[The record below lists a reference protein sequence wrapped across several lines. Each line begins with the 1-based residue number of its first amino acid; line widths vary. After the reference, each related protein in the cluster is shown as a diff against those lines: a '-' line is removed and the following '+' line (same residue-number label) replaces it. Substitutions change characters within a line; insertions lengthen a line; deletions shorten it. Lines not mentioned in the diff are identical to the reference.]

1 MTGQDIWRQRIA
13 RLSEDAPFV
22 IVVWRKARGEQGFRL
37 EDSSADL
44 AARFDLPVHAPSN
57 DPIWIQR
64 VHPDDRQSLAALLA
78 SKTTRLKYTFRI
90 ARVGGGWR
98 WVEAACHVEKLEDG
112 SLEAVGYLSDA
123 SEQRGREERLQQSAR
138 LVMLGEMATGMAHEL
153 NQPLNVIRL
162 AGENALHRVPDSTE
176 DPLLVY
182 LGDKLRRIIAQTVRA
197 SRIVDRM
204 RIFGRRTDQDSGVI
218 EVRKLIE
225 DAIALVE
232 PQFRAAGLTIA
243 LVIEDTIPPLYGDR
257 AQLRQA
263 LANILLNAMD
273 AVTDRLT
280 QSPDLRA
287 NPESVAVHASWD
299 SAKQRIS
306 LKVADKGV
314 GIPRELT
321 TRVLEPFFT
330 TKPTGSGVGLGLSIS
345 YGIVRDH
352 DGDLEIANLDDGA
365 AITLLLKPYAPG
377 VPG

>member
-1 MTGQDIWRQRIA
+1 MNA
-13 RLSEDAPFV
+13 
-22 IVVWRKARGEQGFRL
+22 
-37 EDSSADL
+37 
-44 AARFDLPVHAPSN
+44 
-57 DPIWIQR
+57 
-64 VHPDDRQSLAALLA
+64 
-78 SKTTRLKYTFRI
+78 
-90 ARVGGGWR
+90 
-98 WVEAACHVEKLEDG
+98 
-112 SLEAVGYLSDA
+112 
-123 SEQRGREERLQQSAR
+123 QRGREERLQQSAR

-273 AVTDRLT
+273 AVTDRLM

-287 NPESVAVHASWD
+287 SPESVAVHASWD